1 MQAPVAR
8 GLRLFDVVRLADDVV
23 RFRPGQQAA
32 QIVDIVQIV
41 ADDAD
46 SGHILNV
53 RVDIVDGQLIA
64 AALELFLD
72 TVERLDSVFDVVDGG
87 VVVERAEFL
96 IQNFHLGH
104 GHLQRTAVQMVHP
117 HHSLSQLKL
126 LLRNPGRRADVL
138 ETDIAGGF
146 DHHGVPSL

>member
-1 MQAPVAR
+1 MSIAMVRSWISTGRWSVPLRDDDRHLDNQMQAPVAR

-23 RFRPGQQAA
+23 RLRPGQQAA

-64 AALELFLD
+64 AALELFSMLSSD
-72 TVERLDSVFDVVDGG
+72 
-87 VVVERAEFL
+87 L
-96 IQNFHLGH
+96 IRYSMWWMG
-104 GHLQRTAVQMVHP
+104 
-117 HHSLSQLKL
+117 S
-126 LLRNPGRRADVL
+126 GR
-138 ETDIAGGF
+138 
-146 DHHGVPSL
+146 